1 MDVFLIV
8 LQFLLQ
14 LGDGLR
20 VSLGLAQLLDGRL
33 QASEVLSGELGTDR
47 RLTAAIYIEKNF
59 LTSNSPVK
67 WRSTR
72 TEFRSK
78 SFCLS

>member
-47 RLTAAIYIEKNF
+47 RLTTVELKRILLLVQHRYK
-59 LTSNSPVK
+59 L
-67 WRSTR
+67 
-72 TEFRSK
+72 
-78 SFCLS
+78 